1 MAALIDVVF
10 AVILADA
17 ASTRVFKSFM
27 LVIFAVI
34 LLVFAV
40 TRVSNAVML
49 EEAEFTVPV
58 KLVML
63 LVAVCKLPVKVV
75 IDPVAD

>member
-1 MAALIDVVF
+1 MLFVF

-17 ASTRVFKSFM
+17 ALTLVVKSLM
-27 LVIFAVI
+27 LEIFAVI

-49 EEAEFTVPV
+49 DVAEFTVPV
-58 KLVML
+58 RLSLAERLTPKD
-63 LVAVCKLPVKVV
+63 AVPTWRRWGWR
-75 IDPVAD
+75 